1 MRLYEHAH
9 LLSNIEKLPLP
20 ILGSMFPFWNP
31 TGVFPRSVHPH
42 VEKDILSLFLAS
54 SQFNVLRAS
63 TRVRRP
69 PGPTWP
75 GSTRAE
81 AAQQLSRSP
90 LRPRTVT
97 QGRCDS
103 DRSRVIGVRVGEF
116 SACLSG
122 AWSVMGHL
130 QFKWQGQWPLALAL
144 AYWAARIL
152 TVVLG
157 LGP

>member
-1 MRLYEHAH
+1 MPVAGDSSQLTLR
-9 LLSNIEKLPLP
+9 PLP
-20 ILGSMFPFWNP
+20 VAI
-31 TGVFPRSVHPH
+31 
-42 VEKDILSLFLAS
+42 
-54 SQFNVLRAS
+54 S
-63 TRVRRP
+63 T
-69 PGPTWP
+69 
-75 GSTRAE
+75 
-81 AAQQLSRSP
+81 Q
-90 LRPRTVT
+90 RPRTVA

-103 DRSRVIGVRVGEF
+103 ESDRLGSRIIGVRLGVGEF
-116 SACLSG
+116 SACLRVSLSG